1 MANSARQS
9 GEFAFNSLRAPLLSI
24 LFSNRDCM
32 RLTQIRNLKKRLF
45 AVAFAV
51 VAINAISVTF
61 LGCSSEKASDS
72 SEKGYSD
79 NFEIA
84 GAKIAA
90 SLEHSDWYLTETC
103 RECHEAEYNDW
114 LGSHH
119 HLAHRR
125 LDPEKDLEAFSQGE
139 VEDQAGRIYRLSGT
153 DPDFSIDEV
162 GSSLPSELDSVIG
175 ETPIR
180 QYLVSFPDGRY
191 QIQGLTWDPHKKQ
204 WFNVFG
210 DEDRN
215 QGDWGHWSQQGMNWN
230 SNCAWCHMT
239 DFKKNYD
246 LRAGSYDSEWKIEGI
261 SCVQCHSGMEEHVVA
276 ARSGNY
282 EPMETELNI
291 DLAMDNCASCHARR
305 EELTANGFKAGE
317 KFDDHFRLVLPDL
330 PNAYF
335 VDGKA
340 NEENYVF
347 ASLKMSRMG
356 HKGVSC
362 LDCHNAHSHET
373 ILPIEDNSL
382 CMRCHATGLNEA
394 TIVDPVTHSNHPLES
409 EGNQCVSCHMPTRL
423 YMQRDARRD
432 HGFTI
437 PDPHMTIEYG
447 VPNACQ
453 ACHGDKD
460 VEWARDA
467 IESWFPNSERRQ
479 ELRERAR
486 VLDAYYDGDS
496 ESWTEVHGLL
506 QNEENVYWRSAYLR
520 ILGAMAPG
528 TPESL
533 DAALEGM
540 KSKSPVERE
549 SALRILSNRGDRL
562 SDLQRA
568 LYDSSRLVR
577 NQAADTLSVMY
588 NPSQSAFQE
597 WLEYA
602 EANADRPAGALRRAE
617 LAVQQGDVA
626 LAKQLAEK
634 AASFDRN
641 NAHLLY
647 DIAIMFARVGDLD
660 GALRKISNAKLID
673 SSLGILWFG
682 EGLLYSEKGDTQRS
696 IEAMEVA
703 VEKDASQDRWWYNL
717 GVAYLQTGQNAKA
730 IEALQKAL
738 SLNPEQPQYQQALE
752 SAQ

>member
-1 MANSARQS
+1 
-9 GEFAFNSLRAPLLSI
+9 
-24 LFSNRDCM
+24 
-32 RLTQIRNLKKRLF
+32 
-45 AVAFAV
+45 
-51 VAINAISVTF
+51 
-61 LGCSSEKASDS
+61 
-72 SEKGYSD
+72 
-79 NFEIA
+79 
-84 GAKIAA
+84 
-90 SLEHSDWYLTETC
+90 
-103 RECHEAEYNDW
+103 
-114 LGSHH
+114 
-119 HLAHRR
+119 
-125 LDPEKDLEAFSQGE
+125 
-139 VEDQAGRIYRLSGT
+139 
-153 DPDFSIDEV
+153 
-162 GSSLPSELDSVIG
+162 
-175 ETPIR
+175 
-180 QYLVSFPDGRY
+180 
-191 QIQGLTWDPHKKQ
+191 
-204 WFNVFG
+204 
-210 DEDRN
+210 
-215 QGDWGHWSQQGMNWN
+215 
-230 SNCAWCHMT
+230 
-239 DFKKNYD
+239 
-246 LRAGSYDSEWKIEGI
+246 
-261 SCVQCHSGMEEHVVA
+261 
-276 ARSGNY
+276 
-282 EPMETELNI
+282 
-291 DLAMDNCASCHARR
+291 
-305 EELTANGFKAGE
+305 
-317 KFDDHFRLVLPDL
+317 
-330 PNAYF
+330 
-335 VDGKA
+335 
-340 NEENYVF
+340 
-347 ASLKMSRMG
+347 
-356 HKGVSC
+356 
-362 LDCHNAHSHET
+362 
-373 ILPIEDNSL
+373 
-382 CMRCHATGLNEA
+382 MRCHATGLNEA

-453 ACHGDKD
+453 ACHGDKP

-588 NPSQSAFQE
+588 NSSQSAFQE

-617 LAVQQGDVA
+617 LAAQQGDVA

-730 IEALQKAL
+730 MEALQKAL

-752 SAQ
+752 SVQ